1 MRKINFF
8 LSSIMTEKEIY
19 EVVKYFKEIYTSIN
33 NGSEILFSNGKF
45 YYQGSLYSL
54 LYGELDMTETN
65 PFKEWLK
72 EKNTILNVKDIDSL
86 RNCLKKNVVSLDIT
100 DTEFKLTYKDKEENE
115 IVFLCSSIEVP
126 ESFQNVINKIDTI
139 ETKIDSTTVVDNL
152 NLENKD
158 ILELYLDNSVLSET
172 RSSDKVIEIPV
183 KRITSLLKN
192 SEFYINYS
200 KKDSEGKRYVRLGS
214 KNSLLSLN
222 QIFATI

>member
-1 MRKINFF
+1 
-8 LSSIMTEKEIY
+8 MTEKEIY

-33 NGSEILFSNGKF
+33 NGSEILFSKGKF
-45 YYQGSLYSL
+45 YYQGTVYSL
-54 LYGELDMTETN
+54 LYGELDSTESN
-65 PFKEWLK
+65 SFKEWIR
-72 EKNTILNVKDIDSL
+72 EKNVLLNIKDIDLL

-100 DTEFKLTYKDKEENE
+100 DNEFKLTYKDKEENE
-115 IVFLCSSIEVP
+115 MIFLCSSIEIP
-126 ESFQNVINKIDTI
+126 ESFQNIIEKINNI
-139 ETKIDSTTVVDNL
+139 EIKIDSTTIIEGL

-158 ILELYLDNSVLSET
+158 ILELYLDGSVLSEN
-172 RSSDKVIEIPV
+172 RSSDKIIEIPV

-200 KKDSEGKRYVRLGS
+200 KKDTEGKRYVRLGS